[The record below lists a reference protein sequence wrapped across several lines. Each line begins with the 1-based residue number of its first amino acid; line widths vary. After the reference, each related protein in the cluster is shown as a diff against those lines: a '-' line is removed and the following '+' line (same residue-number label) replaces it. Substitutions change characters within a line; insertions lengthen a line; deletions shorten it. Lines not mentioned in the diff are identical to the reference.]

1 MTPGLRR
8 ATRRTNVA
16 KKSGEKN
23 VGDVLG
29 IGRSKVKAPVPSKST
44 GGRRRVKGIELPK
57 TASRAMKRA
66 GTVGGVRGRGR

>member
-8 ATRRTNVA
+8 ATRRTDVA

-44 GGRRRVKGIELPK
+44 GGRRIKGIELPRSS
-57 TASRAMKRA
+57 SRATKRA